1 MAEKFSLVA
10 QIQLQAPTNTR
21 QVVDRIRRD
30 LSGVSVQLE
39 AKGAAKTANEVAK
52 VNKQLKNASA
62 SANTFASNLK
72 IATQRAAGL
81 AIATRA
87 VSALTSRFKSAVD
100 EAISFQRELVKVS
113 QVTGKTLNELK
124 GLSKEITNLSTSLG
138 VSSTSLISVSR
149 QLSQAG
155 FQAADLQVALSA
167 LAKTALEPNLSIMSS
182 CVNICLFFPL
192 DKTS

>member
-72 IATQRAAGL
+72 IDTQDFIFMKL
-81 AIATRA
+81 
-87 VSALTSRFKSAVD
+87 L
-100 EAISFQRELVKVS
+100 
-113 QVTGKTLNELK
+113 
-124 GLSKEITNLSTSLG
+124 
-138 VSSTSLISVSR
+138 
-149 QLSQAG
+149 
-155 FQAADLQVALSA
+155 
-167 LAKTALEPNLSIMSS
+167 MSM
-182 CVNICLFFPL
+182 
-192 DKTS
+192 